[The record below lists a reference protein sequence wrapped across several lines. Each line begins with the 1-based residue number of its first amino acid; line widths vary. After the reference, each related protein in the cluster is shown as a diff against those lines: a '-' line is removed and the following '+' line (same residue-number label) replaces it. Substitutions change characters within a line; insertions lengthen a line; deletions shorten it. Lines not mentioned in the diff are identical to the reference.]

1 MFGGASATYFG
12 MNKAFYLVLFITGFT
27 LYACV
32 NGGQTSSD
40 EDSGE
45 SKDSANAEV
54 DTLHLFEEVAP
65 PVAADELF
73 IDFFFNFASDSKYQN
88 QRIKFPLKMKDKD
101 VNLNVTREDWHR
113 FNRFKAQEFFSVIYE
128 RESDLE
134 LQNDTSVS
142 EVAIQWIDLKDEYIE
157 QFNFRRVSGKW
168 TLMGLEKED
177 MKSSPNGSFLKF
189 YAQFVTDSAYQ
200 RESIVSPLRFVTP
213 SEDAGE
219 PTQTEELT
227 VDDWF
232 EMQSDLPVTSS
243 VIANIDYGQACISQN
258 RKTILM
264 EGVSNGLCVK
274 LKFDRVGSQWRL
286 YEIEN

>member
-1 MFGGASATYFG
+1 
-12 MNKAFYLVLFITGFT
+12 MNKAFYLVLFITSIS
-27 LYACV
+27 LCACR
-32 NGGQTSSD
+32 NGEQTSSE
-40 EDSGE
+40 EDSKE
-45 SKDSANAEV
+45 SNSSANTEV

-73 IDFFFNFASDSKYQN
+73 IDFFFNFASDAKYQK
-88 QRIKFPLKMKDKD
+88 QRIKFPLSMKEKGA
-101 VNLNVTREDWHR
+101 NHSITREDWHR

-142 EVAIQWIDLKDEYIE
+142 EVAIQWIDLKDECIE
-157 QFNFRRVSGKW
+157 QFNFSRVAGKW
-168 TLMGLEKED
+168 TLMNLEKED
-177 MKSSPNGSFLKF
+177 MKDSPNGSFLKF
-189 YAQFVTDSAYQ
+189 YAQFVSDSAYQ
-200 RESIVSPLRFVTP
+200 RESIVTPLRFVTP
-213 SEDAGE
+213 SEDAAE

-232 EMQSDLPVTSS
+232 EMQSDLPVTSN

-274 LKFDRVGSQWRL
+274 LKFDKVGAQWRL
-286 YEIEN
+286 FEIEN